1 MESLNYEKKNS
12 YYRYDY
18 LNLKSKNSLDDS
30 NFVYENL
37 SPKRKNKINIF
48 NIYEFLINNNY
59 NIKKF
64 NFSIDNQELY
74 FINIDDNSS
83 VIKIKINIKYYITI
97 PLKDCNYEY
106 STSFNNIN
114 LLFDYLKFH
123 VNYLIK

>member
-1 MESLNYEKKNS
+1 MRSLNNKKNS
-12 YYRYDY
+12 YYIYNY
-18 LNLKSKNSLDDS
+18 LKSKDNNNEY
-30 NFVYENL
+30 NFVYKNL

-74 FINIDDNSS
+74 FINIHDNTS

-114 LLFDYLKFH
+114 LLFNYLKFH
-123 VNYLIK
+123 VNYLKK

>member
-1 MESLNYEKKNS
+1 MRSLNNEKNS
-12 YYRYDY
+12 YYRYNY
-18 LNLKSKNSLDDS
+18 LKSKDNINEY

-74 FINIDDNSS
+74 FINIDDNTS
-83 VIKIKINIKYYITI
+83 VIKIKINTKYYITI
-97 PLKDCNYEY
+97 PLRDCNYEY

-114 LLFDYLKFH
+114 LLFNYLKFH
-123 VNYLIK
+123 VNYLKK